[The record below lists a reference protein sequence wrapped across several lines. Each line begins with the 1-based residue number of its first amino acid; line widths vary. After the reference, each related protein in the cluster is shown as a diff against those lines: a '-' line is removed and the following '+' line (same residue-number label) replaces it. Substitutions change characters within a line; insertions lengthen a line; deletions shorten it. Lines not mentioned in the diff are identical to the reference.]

1 MIPNRRKG
9 TCDAVVRSIDVDEG
23 GGADAGEVHGIKDVV
38 GWASNTGSSVRVE
51 E

>member
-1 MIPNRRKG
+1 M
-9 TCDAVVRSIDVDEG
+9 DEG